1 MSDAADGFRGTD
13 TISIVGVSIRVK
25 GLKLTSLFPSER
37 MTEICCRVTLCIVG
51 DGIVIYCG
59 ELILPC
65 CITVGICDTVLCQ
78 DITVVIVSERITV
91 GEILLPPTVSSLKG
105 NFVTIRLKNL
115 EHLPQGEWNCYVPA
129 SIAFG

>member
-25 GLKLTSLFPSER
+25 GLKLTSLFPCER
-37 MTEICCRVTLCIVG
+37 MTEVRRGVALCIVG
-51 DGIVIYCG
+51 DGVVTYCG

-65 CITVGICDTVLCQ
+65 CITVCVSLAVLRQ

-91 GEILLPPTVSSLKG
+91 GEILLPPTVYSL
-105 NFVTIRLKNL
+105 NDNACLHNV
-115 EHLPQGEWNCYVPA
+115 QC
-129 SIAFG
+129 

>member
-1 MSDAADGFRGTD
+1 MSDAADSLTCSDAVCVVG
-13 TISIVGVSIRVK
+13 ISITVK
-25 GLKLTSLFPSER
+25 GLKLTSLFPCER
-37 MTEICCRVTLCIVG
+37 MTEVRRGVALCIIG
-51 DGIVIYCG
+51 DGVVTYCG